1 MMSELQNMQQK
12 PNTNLRD
19 LFKNKKAKTRKQSE
33 LSKTEQNRLAKLNGM
48 LDELRRG
55 ENVQNRRLAT
65 WLTEAE
71 YEGFESDWESQLQ
84 IREEL
89 SDKPDELK
97 RYEDKLKKAI
107 FNYSRAEGYS
117 TKGKHSTAKKFYNSS
132 DSHCEDA
139 LEILQE
145 IVAADASL
153 HIWFD
158 RGLDFGHGS
167 LVDAQLGN
175 LPRVITSRS
184 LDRQTTD
191 SRLMSKREV
200 KIAAVEW
207 AISALLAVE
216 AVDKEERKEQEN
228 AKLKEFLQSPFLE

>member
-1 MMSELQNMQQK
+1 MAEW
-12 PNTNLRD
+12 
-19 LFKNKKAKTRKQSE
+19 E
-33 LSKTEQNRLAKLNGM
+33 
-48 LDELRRG
+48 
-55 ENVQNRRLAT
+55 
-65 WLTEAE
+65 E

-84 IREEL
+84 IREQL
-89 SDKPDELK
+89 NDKLDVLK

-117 TKGKHSTAKKFYNSS
+117 PKGKHSTAKKFYTNSE
-132 DSHCEDA
+132 SHCEDA

-145 IVAADASL
+145 IVDADASL
-153 HIWFD
+153 HMWFD
-158 RGLDFGHGS
+158 RGLDFGHRS

-200 KIAAVEW
+200 KIAAVQY
-207 AISALLAVE
+207 AISALLADVGKKVVP
-216 AVDKEERKEQEN
+216 AGRVIAFSLHQQQVTYKQ
-228 AKLKEFLQSPFLE
+228 LQ

>member
-1 MMSELQNMQQK
+1 MSEWQDMQQK
-12 PNTNLRD
+12 PNTKLQDLR
-19 LFKNKKAKTRKQSE
+19 KSKKAETRKLSE
-33 LSKTEQNRLAKLNGM
+33 LSKTEKNRLAKLNAM

-71 YEGFESDWESQLQ
+71 YEGFLSDWESQQQ

-89 SDKPDELK
+89 RDKPDELR
-97 RYEDKLKKAI
+97 RYENKLHQATFNDNKAERFRKRGNKDK
-107 FNYSRAEGYS
+107 S
-117 TKGKHSTAKKFYNSS
+117 TKFRNLSE
-132 DSHCEDA
+132 SHCEDA
-139 LEILQE
+139 LELLQE
-145 IVAADASL
+145 IVDVDASL
-153 HIWFD
+153 HMWFD

-175 LPRVITSRS
+175 LPRIVTSRS
-184 LDRQTTD
+184 LDRQTRD

-207 AISALLAVE
+207 AISALLAVD
-216 AVDKEERKEQEN
+216 AVDNEERKEQEN
-228 AKLKEFLQSPFLE
+228 AKLREFIQSPFLE

>member
-1 MMSELQNMQQK
+1 MSEWQDMQKK
-12 PNTNLRD
+12 PSTNLQD
-19 LFKNKKAKTRKQSE
+19 LLKNKKVKTRKLSE
-33 LSKTEQNRLAKLNGM
+33 LSKTEQNSLAKLNAM

-65 WLTEAE
+65 WLTEVE

-89 SDKPDELK
+89 NDKPDELK
-97 RYEDKLKKAI
+97 RYEDELRKAI

-132 DSHCEDA
+132 ESHCEDA

-145 IVAADASL
+145 IVDADASL
-153 HIWFD
+153 HMWFD
-158 RGLDFGHGS
+158 RGLDFGHGN
-167 LVDAQLGN
+167 LVDTQLGN
-175 LPRVITSRS
+175 LPRVVTSRS
-184 LDRQTTD
+184 SDRQTTD

-216 AVDKEERKEQEN
+216 PVDKEERKEQES
-228 AKLKEFLQSPFLE
+228 AKLREFLQSPFLE

>member
-1 MMSELQNMQQK
+1 M
-12 PNTNLRD
+12 NLD
-19 LFKNKKAKTRKQSE
+19 VKNE
-33 LSKTEQNRLAKLNGM
+33 
-48 LDELRRG
+48 
-55 ENVQNRRLAT
+55 QNRRLAT

-89 SDKPDELK
+89 NDKPDELK

-117 TKGKHSTAKKFYNSS
+117 TKGKNSTAKKFNNSS
-132 DSHCEDA
+132 ESHCEDA

-145 IVAADASL
+145 IVDADASL
-153 HIWFD
+153 HMWFD

-184 LDRQTTD
+184 LDRQTID
-191 SRLMSKREV
+191 SRLMTRREV

-228 AKLKEFLQSPFLE
+228 AKLREFIQSPFLE